1 MKIDSFNIDK
11 AVENVRGLLLED
23 GVSPSLRAAIEL
35 LITVV
40 MLLVNRLNLNSRN
53 SSKPPST
60 DRFKPERKPRPK
72 SGKKSGGQKGHAG
85 AQLKPVPDPDEIISL
100 SIDRRTIPSVHFSE
114 EEPIKRQVIE
124 ILIQRHVSEYQ
135 AQVLVDDK
143 GVRYVAEFPAGITQT
158 VQYGASVK
166 AQVVYKSQS
175 QLIPGDRVAE
185 DLADNANIPLS
196 SGSVHNFIN
205 EAFDLLAPFEE
216 VAKSELIVAN
226 IAHADETGINVGGKN
241 HWLHS
246 VSNFEWTFFFAHEK
260 RGSEAMEA
268 MGILPL
274 FSGIL
279 CHDHWKPYFG
289 YDFSH
294 ALCNA
299 HHLRELERAI
309 EQEACRWADK
319 MKAFLL
325 KVNKHKEEH
334 NDTVSVHFRKKFR
347 TEFRE
352 IIARGEIETPPPPI
366 PKEKKRG
373 RLKKSKTRNL
383 LERLRDYEVET
394 LRFMNEDG
402 VPFTNNQGE
411 RDIRMT
417 KVQQKISG
425 CFRSIDGARRFARIR
440 SFISTCNKRGISSAY
455 ALNDLFNGVL
465 PTFVTNVKPANVAE

>member
-1 MKIDSFNIDK
+1 MTIETFNIDK
-11 AVENVRGLLLED
+11 AVENVRELTREE

-35 LITVV
+35 LVTVV

-60 DRFKPERKPRPK
+60 DRFKVQRKPRTK

-85 AQLKPVPDPDEIISL
+85 TQLKPFSEPDEIISL
-100 SIDRRTIPSVHFSE
+100 SIDRRTIPAGLYFQ
-114 EEPIKRQVIE
+114 EEPVKRQVIE

-135 AQVLVDDK
+135 AEVLVDDK
-143 GVRYVAEFPAGITQT
+143 GDRYVAEFPAGVTQT

-185 DLADNANIPLS
+185 DLADNAEIPLS
-196 SGSVHNFIN
+196 TGSVYNFIE
-205 EAFDLLAPFEE
+205 EAFELLAPFEE
-216 VAKSELIVAN
+216 VAKRELIGASV
-226 IAHADETGINVGGKN
+226 AHADETGINVGGKN

-246 VSNFEWTFFFAHEK
+246 VSDSGWTLFSAHEK
-260 RGSEAMEA
+260 RGSEAMDA
-268 MGILPL
+268 MGILPF

-279 CHDHWKPYFG
+279 CHDHWQPYFG

-309 EQEACRWADK
+309 EQEACKWAAE

-325 KVNKHKEEH
+325 KVNKHKGEH
-334 NDTVSVHFRKKFR
+334 DESVSLHYRRKFR
-347 TEFRE
+347 IEFRE
-352 IIARGEIETPPPPI
+352 IIARGEVETPPPQI

-373 RLKKSKTRNL
+373 RLKRTKTRNL
-383 LERLRDYEVET
+383 LERLRDFEVET

-425 CFRSIDGARRFARIR
+425 CFRSIDGARKFARIR

-455 ALNDLFNGVL
+455 ALNDLFRGCL
-465 PTFVTNVKPANVAE
+465 PDFVTSAKPAKTAE